1 MKTVAIFRNQLFKN
15 SESFITNQADSIK
28 KFKCVYVGRKVLN
41 KTNRDNVISLES
53 VVSSNVRTKEFWNAI
68 FRDSYAYS
76 LLLKNTQIDIIH
88 AHFAIDSLYGLSIA
102 KKLNIPIITTLHG
115 FDVTT
120 KKLDLIK
127 SLSPAWINYCFFSSK
142 LKEHGDMFLCVS
154 DFIKEKALSA
164 GFPESKLKTHYI
176 GIDVENITPIADAER
191 DKSILHIARLVEK
204 KGTLTII
211 SAVGLIKDHLN
222 GYKIKIIGDGPL
234 YQKIKDK
241 INEMQLNEH
250 IELMGE
256 VKHHEVM
263 QMISS
268 TSMLL
273 VPSVTAKNGDSEGL
287 PTVILEAS
295 ANKVPVIGTLHAG
308 IPEAI
313 IDGET
318 GFLVEEHD
326 AKMLQKKFNI

>member
-1 MKTVAIFRNQLFKN
+1 MAHIEIYTYDIIMMVNMKTVAIFRNQLFKN

-127 SLSPAWINYCFFSSK
+127 SLSPAWINYCFFR
-142 LKEHGDMFLCVS
+142 V
-154 DFIKEKALSA
+154 
-164 GFPESKLKTHYI
+164 
-176 GIDVENITPIADAER
+176 N
-191 DKSILHIARLVEK
+191 
-204 KGTLTII
+204 
-211 SAVGLIKDHLN
+211 
-222 GYKIKIIGDGPL
+222 
-234 YQKIKDK
+234 
-241 INEMQLNEH
+241 
-250 IELMGE
+250 
-256 VKHHEVM
+256 
-263 QMISS
+263 
-268 TSMLL
+268 
-273 VPSVTAKNGDSEGL
+273 
-287 PTVILEAS
+287 
-295 ANKVPVIGTLHAG
+295 
-308 IPEAI
+308 
-313 IDGET
+313 
-318 GFLVEEHD
+318 
-326 AKMLQKKFNI
+326 